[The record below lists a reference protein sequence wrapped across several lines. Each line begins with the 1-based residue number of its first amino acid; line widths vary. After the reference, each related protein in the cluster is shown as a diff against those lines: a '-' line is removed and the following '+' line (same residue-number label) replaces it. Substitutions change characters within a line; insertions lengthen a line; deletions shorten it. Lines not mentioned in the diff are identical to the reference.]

1 MSPMYIKND
10 RGMTLIEVL
19 IAVALLVVGIL
30 GTLTV
35 FPLGWISTTRADRIG
50 QAAEILHREMETVQ
64 INIQNECNPVAAG
77 ATTFP
82 SVWSGGQAAAQPGDM
97 QYTVTRTI
105 QTLPNDFW
113 LVSVQVTWTGNAAGT
128 RDSFTVTRD
137 PNYKQGC

>member
-1 MSPMYIKND
+1 MFHMHIKNN

-35 FPLGWISTTRADRIG
+35 FPLGWTSTTRADRIG
-50 QAAEILHREMETVQ
+50 QAAEILHREMETEQ
-64 INIQNECNPVAAG
+64 LRIQNECNAVAAG
-77 ATTFP
+77 IVIVP
-82 SVWSGGQAAAQPGDM
+82 VVRSSGRAADQPGDM
-97 QYTVTRTI
+97 QYMVTRTI
-105 QTLPNDFW
+105 QALPNDFY
-113 LVSVQVTWTGNAAGT
+113 LVSVQVTWTGNAAGI